1 MKVLN
6 RQQVYN
12 EERRIQNEWAKRDF
26 EREKM
31 LEGVYRESID
41 RIQKQIDDYYL
52 SYAGRNGLT
61 RAEAN
66 KRIKDFDVPKWAKKA
81 AQAVEEKDFSPY
93 TNEWLRTYN
102 SKMYISRAELLKAE
116 LEIELQNMYSK
127 ENAIMEKH
135 FTKEA
140 LDELRR
146 QAGILGSS
154 STGSV
159 ERAKRIVDADFY
171 GTNFSERIWGRN
183 GHYEQTRKELFGS
196 LNRMY
201 TDMNGYRA
209 ERNRLMDK
217 FQTSEYEAMRLL
229 RTESARIRAN
239 AELDSAKEHEATHY
253 IYIAEPKA
261 CPICSDLDGL
271 AFKIEDADMG
281 VNFFPMHPN
290 CRCSSRS
297 HIIMHYKD
305 GRTTLDEFE
314 VIDDFDSWNDE
325 RRRVINKDLGLSDN

>member
-127 ENAIMEKH
+127 ENAILDKY
-135 FTKEA
+135 FTNEA
-140 LDELRR
+140 LNELKR

-239 AELDSAKEHEATHY
+239 AELDSAREHEATHY

-281 VNFFPMHPN
+281 VNFFPMHPQ

-314 VIDDFDSWNDE
+314 VIDDFGSWHDE
-325 RRRVINKDLGLSDN
+325 HREVISSN

>member
-31 LEGVYRESID
+31 LEEVYRESIN

-66 KRIKDFDVPKWAKKA
+66 KRIKNFDVPKWAKKA

-127 ENAIMEKH
+127 ENAIMEIH
-135 FTKEA
+135 FTNEA

-146 QAGILGSS
+146 QAGILGGS

-159 ERAKRIVDADFY
+159 ERARRIVDADFY

-183 GHYEQTRKELFGS
+183 GHYDQTRKELFGS

-209 ERNRLMDK
+209 ERNRLMNK
-217 FQTSEYEAMRLL
+217 FQTTEYEAMRLL
-229 RTESARIRAN
+229 RTESGRIRAE
-239 AELDSAKEHEATHY
+239 AAKQSYKENEATHY
-253 IYIAEPKA
+253 IYVNETGACKLCADLGGKAYPLDKAEE
-261 CPICSDLDGL
+261 GY
-271 AFKIEDADMG
+271 
-281 VNFFPMHPN
+281 NFPVIHPN
-290 CRCSSRS
+290 CRCSTYG
-297 HIIMHYKD
+297 HIMMEYKD
-305 GRTTLDEFE
+305 GRTTLD
-314 VIDDFDSWNDE
+314 DFDIVD
-325 RRRVINKDLGLSDN
+325 

>member
-1 MKVLN
+1 
-6 RQQVYN
+6 
-12 EERRIQNEWAKRDF
+12 
-26 EREKM
+26 
-31 LEGVYRESID
+31 
-41 RIQKQIDDYYL
+41 
-52 SYAGRNGLT
+52 
-61 RAEAN
+61 
-66 KRIKDFDVPKWAKKA
+66 
-81 AQAVEEKDFSPY
+81 
-93 TNEWLRTYN
+93 
-102 SKMYISRAELLKAE
+102 MYISRAELLKAE

-127 ENAIMEKH
+127 ENAIMAEH
-135 FTKEA
+135 FTNEA

-146 QAGILGSS
+146 QAGILGNS
-154 STGSV
+154 STGSA

-201 TDMNGYRA
+201 TDMNGYRT

-239 AELDSAKEHEATHY
+239 AELESAREHEATHY

-281 VNFFPMHPN
+281 VNFFPMHPQ

-314 VIDDFDSWNDE
+314 VIDDFESWHDE
-325 RRRVINKDLGLSDN
+325 HRKVISSN

>member
-26 EREKM
+26 KREKM
-31 LEGVYRESID
+31 LEEVYQTSVD

-66 KRIKDFDVPKWAKKA
+66 KRIQNFDVPKWAKKA

-127 ENAIMEKH
+127 ENAILEKH
-135 FTKEA
+135 FTNEA

-209 ERNRLMDK
+209 ERQRLMDK
-217 FQTSEYEAMRLL
+217 FQTTEYEAMRLL

-239 AELDSAKEHEATHY
+239 AELESSREHEATHY

-314 VIDDFDSWNDE
+314 VIDDFDSWHDE
-325 RRRVINKDLGLSDN
+325 HRKVISSN

>member
-1 MKVLN
+1 MKVLS

-140 LDELRR
+140 LDELKR
-146 QAGILGSS
+146 QAGILEGS
-154 STGSV
+154 STGSA

-183 GHYEQTRKELFGS
+183 GHYEKTRKELFGS

-209 ERNRLMDK
+209 ERRRLMDK

-239 AELDSAKEHEATHY
+239 AELDSAREHEATHY

-281 VNFFPMHPN
+281 VNFFPMHPQ

-314 VIDDFDSWNDE
+314 VIDDFDSWHDE
-325 RRRVINKDLGLSDN
+325 HRKVISSN

>member
-26 EREKM
+26 DREKM
-31 LEGVYRESID
+31 LEAVYRESAN
-41 RIQKQIDDYYL
+41 RIQKQIDDFYL
-52 SYAGRNGLT
+52 SYANRNGLT

-66 KRIKDFDVPKWAKKA
+66 KIIKDFDVQKWAQKA

-93 TNEWLRTYN
+93 TDEWLRTYN
-102 SKMYISRAELLKAE
+102 AKMRISRAELLKAE

-127 ENAIMEKH
+127 ENAILDKH
-135 FTKEA
+135 LTKEA

-146 QAGILGSS
+146 QAGILSNS

-183 GHYEQTRKELFGS
+183 GHYEQTRKSLFGS

-209 ERNRLMDK
+209 ERKILMDK

-229 RTESARIRAN
+229 RTESARIRAS

-297 HIIMHYKD
+297 HITMHYKD

-314 VIDDFDSWNDE
+314 VIDDFDSWHDE
-325 RRRVINKDLGLSDN
+325 HRKVISSN

>member
-6 RQQVYN
+6 RQKVYN

-26 EREKM
+26 DREKM
-31 LEGVYRESID
+31 LEAVYRESAD
-41 RIQKQIDDYYL
+41 RIQKQIDDFYL
-52 SYAGRNGLT
+52 SYANRNGLT

-66 KRIKDFDVPKWAKKA
+66 KIIKNFDVQKWAQKA
-81 AQAVEEKDFSPY
+81 TQAVEEKDFSPY

-102 SKMYISRAELLKAE
+102 AKMRISRAELLKAE

-127 ENAIMEKH
+127 ENAILDKH
-135 FTKEA
+135 LTKEA

-146 QAGILGSS
+146 QAGILSNS

-183 GHYEQTRKELFGS
+183 GHYEQTRKSLFGS

-209 ERNRLMDK
+209 ERKILMDK

-239 AELDSAKEHEATHY
+239 AELESAREHEATHY

-261 CPICSDLDGL
+261 CDLCSQLDGL
-271 AFKIEDADMG
+271 AFKLEDADMG
-281 VNFFPMHPN
+281 VNYPIMHPN
-290 CRCSSRS
+290 CRCGTRG
-297 HIIMHYKD
+297 HIMMEYKD

-314 VIDDFDSWNDE
+314 VIDDFDSWYDDH
-325 RRRVINKDLGLSDN
+325 RKVISSN

>member
-66 KRIKDFDVPKWAKKA
+66 KRIKDFDVPKWAQKA

-127 ENAIMEKH
+127 ENAILDKY
-135 FTKEA
+135 FTDEA

-146 QAGILGSS
+146 QAGILGGS

-183 GHYEQTRKELFGS
+183 GHYDQTRKELFGS

-217 FQTSEYEAMRLL
+217 FQTTEYEAMRLL

-239 AELDSAKEHEATHY
+239 AELDSAREHEATHY

-271 AFKIEDADMG
+271 AFKIEDAYMG

-325 RRRVINKDLGLSDN
+325 RQRVINKDLGLSDN

>member
-31 LEGVYRESID
+31 LEEVYRESID
-41 RIQKQIDDYYL
+41 RIQRQIDDYYL

-66 KRIKDFDVPKWAKKA
+66 KRIRNFDVPKWAEKA

-93 TNEWLRTYN
+93 TNDWLRTYN

-135 FTKEA
+135 FTNEA

-209 ERNRLMDK
+209 ERKRLMDK
-217 FQTSEYEAMRLL
+217 FQTTEYEAMRLL
-229 RTESARIRAN
+229 RTESARIRAS
-239 AELDSAKEHEATHY
+239 AELDSAREHEATHY

-314 VIDDFDSWNDE
+314 VIDDFDSWHDE
-325 RRRVINKDLGLSDN
+325 HRKVISSN

>member
-12 EERRIQNEWAKRDF
+12 EERRAQNEWAKRDF
-26 EREKM
+26 DREKM
-31 LEGVYRESID
+31 LREVYQESIN
-41 RIQKQIDDYYL
+41 RIQNQIDDYYL
-52 SYAGRNGLT
+52 SYAGRSGLT

-66 KRIKDFDVPKWAKKA
+66 KRIKDFDVPKWAQKA

-127 ENAIMEKH
+127 ENALLEKH
-135 FTKEA
+135 FTNEA
-140 LDELRR
+140 LGELRR
-146 QAGILGSS
+146 QAGILGNS

-229 RTESARIRAN
+229 RTESSRIRADAAMESYKSN
-239 AELDSAKEHEATHY
+239 EATHY
-253 IYIAEPKA
+253 IYVAEADACELCAEWAGKA
-261 CPICSDLDGL
+261 IPIEKGQPGYN
-271 AFKIEDADMG
+271 M
-281 VNFFPMHPN
+281 NPMHPN
-290 CRCSSRS
+290 CVCSTYG
-297 HIIMHYKD
+297 HIVMEYKD

-314 VIDDFDSWNDE
+314 VIDDFDS
-325 RRRVINKDLGLSDN
+325 

>member
-66 KRIKDFDVPKWAKKA
+66 KRIQNFDVPKWAQKA

-127 ENAIMEKH
+127 ENAILDKY
-135 FTKEA
+135 FTNEA
-140 LDELRR
+140 LDELKR

-183 GHYEQTRKELFGS
+183 GHYDQTRKELFGS

-239 AELDSAKEHEATHY
+239 AELDSAREHEATHY

-281 VNFFPMHPN
+281 VNFFPMHPS

-314 VIDDFDSWNDE
+314 VIDDFDSWHDE
-325 RRRVINKDLGLSDN
+325 HRKVISSN

>member
-6 RQQVYN
+6 RQKVYN

-26 EREKM
+26 DREKM

-41 RIQKQIDDYYL
+41 RIQNQIDDYYL

-93 TNEWLRTYN
+93 TDEWLRTYN

-127 ENAIMEKH
+127 ENAIMTEH
-135 FTKEA
+135 FTNEA

-146 QAGILGSS
+146 QAGILGNS

-183 GHYEQTRKELFGS
+183 GHYDQTRKELFGS

-209 ERNRLMDK
+209 ERKRLMDK
-217 FQTSEYEAMRLL
+217 FQTTEYEAMRLL
-229 RTESARIRAN
+229 RTETARIRAS
-239 AELDSAKEHEATHY
+239 AELESAREHGATHY

-261 CPICSDLDGL
+261 CDLCSQLDGL
-271 AFKIEDADMG
+271 AFKLEDADMG
-281 VNFFPMHPN
+281 VNYPIMHPN
-290 CRCSSRS
+290 CHCGTRG
-297 HIIMHYKD
+297 HIMMEYKD

-314 VIDDFDSWNDE
+314 VIDDFDSWHDE
-325 RRRVINKDLGLSDN
+325 HRNVISSE

>member
-127 ENAIMEKH
+127 ENAIMAEH
-135 FTKEA
+135 FTNEA

-146 QAGILGSS
+146 QAGILGNS

-209 ERNRLMDK
+209 ERQRLMDK

-229 RTESARIRAN
+229 RTEASRIRSQS
-239 AELDSAKEHEATHY
+239 ELASYEDNEATHY
-253 IYIAEPKA
+253 IWVAENKA
-261 CPICSDLDGL
+261 CDVCASLDGK
-271 AFKIEDADMG
+271 AIKVSDAELG
-281 VNFFPMHPN
+281 ISLPPAHPN
-290 CRCSSRS
+290 CKCSTFG
-297 HIIMHYKD
+297 HIEMEYKD

-314 VIDDFDSWNDE
+314 KIEDFNEWKDRNVISSN
-325 RRRVINKDLGLSDN
+325 

>member
-140 LDELRR
+140 LDELKR
-146 QAGILGSS
+146 QAGILEGS
-154 STGSV
+154 STGSA

-183 GHYEQTRKELFGS
+183 GHYEKTRKELFGS

-209 ERNRLMDK
+209 ERRRLMDK

-239 AELDSAKEHEATHY
+239 AELDSAREHEATHY

-281 VNFFPMHPN
+281 VNFFPMHPQ

-314 VIDDFDSWNDE
+314 VIDDFDSWHDE
-325 RRRVINKDLGLSDN
+325 HRKVISSN

>member
-26 EREKM
+26 DREKM
-31 LEGVYRESID
+31 LEAVYRESVD

-52 SYAGRNGLT
+52 SYAGRSGLT

-66 KRIKDFDVPKWAKKA
+66 KRIQNFDVPKWAKKA

-127 ENAIMEKH
+127 ENAILDKY
-135 FTKEA
+135 FTDEA

-146 QAGILGSS
+146 QAGILGGS

-183 GHYEQTRKELFGS
+183 GHYDQTRKELFGS

-209 ERNRLMDK
+209 ERRRLMDK

-239 AELDSAKEHEATHY
+239 AELDSAREHEATHY

-314 VIDDFDSWNDE
+314 VIDDFDSWHDE
-325 RRRVINKDLGLSDN
+325 HRKVISDN

>member
-1 MKVLN
+1 
-6 RQQVYN
+6 
-12 EERRIQNEWAKRDF
+12 
-26 EREKM
+26 
-31 LEGVYRESID
+31 
-41 RIQKQIDDYYL
+41 
-52 SYAGRNGLT
+52 
-61 RAEAN
+61 
-66 KRIKDFDVPKWAKKA
+66 
-81 AQAVEEKDFSPY
+81 
-93 TNEWLRTYN
+93 
-102 SKMYISRAELLKAE
+102 
-116 LEIELQNMYSK
+116 
-127 ENAIMEKH
+127 H
-135 FTKEA
+135 FTNEA

-159 ERAKRIVDADFY
+159 DRAKRIVDADFY

-201 TDMNGYRA
+201 TDMNVYRA
-209 ERNRLMDK
+209 ELRRLMDK
-217 FQTSEYEAMRLL
+217 FQTTEYEAMRLL

-239 AELDSAKEHEATHY
+239 AELDSAREHEATHY

-281 VNFFPMHPN
+281 VNFFPMHPS

-314 VIDDFDSWNDE
+314 VIDDFDSWHDDA
-325 RRRVINKDLGLSDN
+325 RKVIKEG

>member
-26 EREKM
+26 DREKM

-41 RIQKQIDDYYL
+41 RIQNQIDDYYL

-66 KRIKDFDVPKWAKKA
+66 KRIKDFDVPKWAQKA

-135 FTKEA
+135 FTNEA

-154 STGSV
+154 STGSA

-183 GHYEQTRKELFGS
+183 GHYEQTRKDLFGS

-209 ERNRLMDK
+209 ERKRLMDK

-239 AELDSAKEHEATHY
+239 AELDSAREHEATHY
-253 IYIAEPKA
+253 IYIAEPTA
-261 CPICSDLDGL
+261 CVICSQLDGL
-271 AFKIEDADMG
+271 AFKLEDADMG
-281 VNFFPMHPN
+281 VNYFPMHPF
-290 CRCSSRS
+290 CKCSARS

-314 VIDDFDSWNDE
+314 IVEDFDSWHDE
-325 RRRVINKDLGLSDN
+325 HRKVISSN

>member
-6 RQQVYN
+6 KQKVYN

-66 KRIKDFDVPKWAKKA
+66 KRIKDFDVPKWAQKA

-127 ENAIMEKH
+127 ENAILDKY
-135 FTKEA
+135 FTDEA

-146 QAGILGSS
+146 QAGILGNS

-201 TDMNGYRA
+201 TDMNGYRT

-217 FQTSEYEAMRLL
+217 FQTTEYEAMRLL

-239 AELDSAKEHEATHY
+239 AELDSAREHEATHY

-314 VIDDFDSWNDE
+314 VIDDFDSWHDE
-325 RRRVINKDLGLSDN
+325 HRKVISSN